1 MALPL
6 LVLSVIVVGT
16 ALGTLILTTK
26 MAVCPSVTVGLPIV
40 TIGKPVLSII
50 VPIATT
56 GAVLVVLP
64 EVTVPVKVNVSVPS
78 LMISPVVGILTV
90 TVVAPAGIVTVVL
103 DNAV

>member
-1 MALPL
+1 M
-6 LVLSVIVVGT
+6 LVVIVIVVGT
-16 ALGTLILTTK
+16 ALGTLMLTTK
-26 MAVCPSVTVGLPIV
+26 TTVWPSVTVGLLMV

-50 VPIATT
+50 VPVATI

-78 LMISPVVGILTV
+78 LIISPIVGILTV

>member
-40 TIGKPVLSII
+40 NIGKPVLSII

-56 GAVLVVLP
+56 GAVLVVLL